1 LFDRTGRLLP
11 GLSEAAGEAER
22 IARTLMQRDQA
33 IFEEWDEWYLDVRES
48 DNLLLVT
55 LPFSE
60 VRLHQSDMDDLTPPD
75 ELPDTEAIWGLS
87 QHA

>member
-1 LFDRTGRLLP
+1 
-11 GLSEAAGEAER
+11 
-22 IARTLMQRDQA
+22 MQRDQA